1 MPDIYSLKMNEIVE
15 LDDTTSVR
23 RVPNGWIYT
32 QHEYGHADAGSM
44 GMCFVPYSEKE
55 SKG

>member
-1 MPDIYSLKMNEIVE
+1 MQDIYSLKMNEIVE

-32 QHEYGHADAGSM
+32 QHEYAQGSM